1 MSSSMG
7 AVGGAVGGGAVG
19 GGGAFSETKV
29 KKTVLQAINLLYEFL
44 KTKERV
50 LIWLYENTGT
60 KIEGIIVGFDEFMNV
75 VLEDASEINKN
86 GDQRRIGKI
95 LLKGDCIS
103 LVQKARYE

>member
-1 MSSSMG
+1 MSS
-7 AVGGAVGGGAVG
+7 AGGGY
-19 GGGAFSETKV
+19 SETKV

-60 KIEGIIVGFDEFMNV
+60 NIEGVIVGFDEFMNV
-75 VLEDASEINKN
+75 VLEDAAEVNKN
-86 GDQRRIGKI
+86 GELTHVGKI

-103 LVQKARYE
+103 LVQKARV